1 MCILIL
7 NFSGIG
13 HALLYITNST
23 AVPFHFNSKRF
34 LALSIVN
41 CGSGCGS
48 VVAPYSVVILL
59 KESGYRNCCLVLAL
73 LPFLTCLTSALY
85 FPVPSQQPDI
95 LTQEN
100 MHDGDTDSNNERS
113 GRTSKE
119 EQKEISSEQHSLPI
133 ACICTE
139 FSKTE
144 HGHVLSHVTGGEN
157 ISITDNT
164 LGPVYND
171 IFPLKNITI
180 DEDVLEIGVENQ
192 PGKDHEESN
201 HNYQNHKTGTLSSD
215 KGVRKTK
222 KKMVYRCQSLKL
234 LKDPI
239 FLAIALALVGNA
251 IAISVNKFKVA
262 LILEKGYTV
271 ETAAQLAIISSAA
284 DLVLGPVMGILFCM
298 SSVRPFVKYIYA
310 ASFMLSG
317 VSLAMFGVMKPLAVL
332 ITMSVLRGVVK
343 SSINGHL
350 SGIMAEL
357 FGVEEMLV
365 YTGAARVFQG
375 ITFSIT
381 CYVAGQ

>member
-1 MCILIL
+1 M
-7 NFSGIG
+7 
-13 HALLYITNST
+13 LYITNST
-23 AVPFHFNSKRF
+23 AVPFHFNSKKF
-34 LALSIVN
+34 VALSIVN

-48 VVAPYSVVILL
+48 VVAPYSVVVLL

-73 LPFLTCLTSALY
+73 LPFLTCLSSALY

-95 LTQEN
+95 LLTQEH
-100 MHDGDTDSNNERS
+100 MHDEDVDSNIVRS

-119 EQKEISSEQHSLPI
+119 EQKEISSKQHSLPI
-133 ACICTE
+133 ACICHE

-144 HGHVLSHVTGGEN
+144 HGHVLSHGTGGEN
-157 ISITDNT
+157 NSITDYT

-171 IFPLKNITI
+171 IFPLSNITI
-180 DEDVLEIGVENQ
+180 KEDVLEIAMENQ

-201 HNYQNHKTGTLSSD
+201 QKNQNHKTETLPSD
-215 KGVRKTK
+215 KGVRSNELKTK

-234 LKDPI
+234 LKNPI
-239 FLAIALALVGNA
+239 FLAIALALVGNS

-262 LILEKGYTV
+262 LILEKGYTI

-284 DLVLGPVMGILFCM
+284 ELVLGPVMGILFCM

-310 ASFMLSG
+310 AAFMLSG
-317 VSLAMFGVMKPLAVL
+317 FSLAMFGVMKPLAVL

-365 YTGAARVFQG
+365 YTAAARVFQG

-381 CYVAGQ
+381 FYVAGQ

>member
-1 MCILIL
+1 M
-7 NFSGIG
+7 
-13 HALLYITNST
+13 LYITNST
-23 AVPFHFNSKRF
+23 AVPFHFNSKKF

-48 VVAPYSVVILL
+48 VVAPYSVVVLL

-73 LPFLTCLTSALY
+73 LPFLTCLTSAFY

-95 LTQEN
+95 LHTQEN
-100 MHDGDTDSNNERS
+100 MHDEDVDSNNVRS
-113 GRTSKE
+113 GRTSNE
-119 EQKEISSEQHSLPI
+119 EQKEISSKQHSLPI
-133 ACICTE
+133 ASICHE

-157 ISITDNT
+157 NSITDYT

-171 IFPLKNITI
+171 LFPLSNITI
-180 DEDVLEIGVENQ
+180 KKDVLVEKGMDNQ
-192 PGKDHEESN
+192 HGKDHKESN
-201 HNYQNHKTGTLSSD
+201 QKYQNHKTETLPSD
-215 KGVRKTK
+215 KGVQVNELKTK

-234 LKDPI
+234 LKNPI
-239 FLAIALALVGNA
+239 FLAIALALVGNS

-262 LILEKGYTV
+262 LILEKGYTI

-284 DLVLGPVMGILFCM
+284 ELVLGPVMGILFCM

-310 ASFMLSG
+310 AAFMLSG
-317 VSLAMFGVMKPLAVL
+317 FSLAMFGVMKPLAVL

-365 YTGAARVFQG
+365 YTAAARVFQG

-381 CYVAGQ
+381 FYVAGQ